1 MSSTANIIRK
11 SILWLWISTV
21 LFCVIFFLTNQSN
34 FTATNIAAFMKRFN
48 SFMLLAY
55 LIISVI
61 RGFTLIP
68 STPFVLA
75 GGVLFPGQEWLVL
88 GISLI
93 GIAVS
98 AALIYHFSHL
108 MKLGSMIEKRY
119 PQEKMKNKME
129 SRRGVLFVFL
139 WSFFP
144 VVPTDAIC
152 YAAGAAKMNFISFIF
167 AVLLGELIICSIYVF
182 TGSGLINLFI

>member
-1 MSSTANIIRK
+1 MNRNI
-11 SILWLWISTV
+11 SILKKGILLIWLIAI
-21 LFCVIFFLTNQSN
+21 LFCLLYFFTHQES
-34 FTATNIAAFMKRFN
+34 FTTTAIASFFQKFN
-48 SFMLLAY
+48 SYMLFAY
-55 LIISVI
+55 FIVSIV

-88 GISLI
+88 LISLV
-93 GIAVS
+93 GIACS
-98 AALIYHFSHL
+98 ATLIYHFSHL
-108 MKLGSMIEKRY
+108 MRLGAVIEKRY
-119 PQEKMKNKME
+119 PQERLKQKME
-129 SRRGVLFVFL
+129 SRHGVLFVFL

-152 YAAGAAKMNFISFIF
+152 YAAGAAKMRFISYIF